1 MTSQKFLSVSTF
13 EVRKFAVVAD
23 KGIRAELYKEATIIL
38 TLRVVPLPGQAP
50 KLKLV
55 HCFSAGID
63 HMMKF
68 PLYTDSNVS
77 FTTGSGV
84 HAPQIA
90 EHIFMVLLALTH
102 HFPPMLSSQTASKW
116 GGHKAN
122 GSHFKAVHD
131 LLGNTM
137 LILGYGAIGRQTARV
152 AKSFGIKVLAYTAD
166 PKDTPQSRK
175 DTRFIVE
182 GTGDVDGTLPDEW
195 ISGLSV
201 EERRGFL
208 ARDDIDCVVVSMP
221 LTKSTKHFLGKE
233 ELALLGKPRRK
244 TGMGAYIIN
253 IGRGGI
259 IDHDALT
266 EALKSG
272 GIAGAALDVTEP
284 EPLPSESELWKM
296 SNVIITPHISGLA
309 SMNTYDRALEV
320 LMWNLERLAD
330 GRQLV
335 NEVSREKGY

>member
-1 MTSQKFLSVSTF
+1 
-13 EVRKFAVVAD
+13 
-23 KGIRAELYKEATIIL
+23 
-38 TLRVVPLPGQAP
+38 
-50 KLKLV
+50 
-55 HCFSAGID
+55 
-63 HMMKF
+63 MMEF

-77 FTTGSGV
+77 FTTVSGI

-90 EHIFMVLLALTH
+90 EHVFMVLLAMTH
-102 HFPPMLSSQTASKW
+102 HFPPMLSSQAASRW
-116 GGHKAN
+116 GGHKASDSYFN
-122 GSHFKAVHD
+122 IVHD
-131 LLGNTM
+131 LLGKTM

-152 AKSFGIKVLAYTAD
+152 AKSFGMKVLAYTAN
-166 PKDTPQSRK
+166 PKNTLESRK
-175 DTRFIVE
+175 DTKFNVE
-182 GTGDVDGTLPDEW
+182 GLGDVDGALPDEW

-208 ARDDIDCVVVSMP
+208 ARDDIDCVVISMP
-221 LTKSTKHFLGKE
+221 LTKNTKHFLGKE
-233 ELALLGKPRRK
+233 EFALLGKPRRK
-244 TGMGAYIIN
+244 TAMGAYIIN

-272 GIAGAALDVTEP
+272 GIVGAALDVTEP

-296 SNVIITPHISGLA
+296 SNVIITPHVGGVGTIS
-309 SMNTYDRALEV
+309 SYDRALEI

>member
-1 MTSQKFLSVSTF
+1 MLTPRT
-13 EVRKFAVVAD
+13 
-23 KGIRAELYKEATIIL
+23 ELYKEATIII
-38 TLRVVPLPGQAP
+38 TLRAVPLPGQAP

-63 HMMKF
+63 HMMKS

-84 HAPQIA
+84 RAPQVA
-90 EHIFMVLLALTH
+90 EHIFMVLLAMTH
-102 HFPPMLSSQTASKW
+102 HFPPMLSSQAASRW
-116 GGHKAN
+116 GGHKASD
-122 GSHFKAVHD
+122 SHFNVVHD
-131 LLGNTM
+131 LFGNTV

-152 AKSFGIKVLAYTAD
+152 AKSFGMKVLAYTAN
-166 PKDTPQSRK
+166 PKNTPESRK
-175 DTRFIVE
+175 DTKFYVQ
-182 GTGDVDGTLPDEW
+182 GTGDADGTLPDEW
-195 ISGLSV
+195 ISGPSV

-208 ARDDIDCVVVSMP
+208 ARDDIDCVVISMP
-221 LTKSTKHFLGKE
+221 LTKNTKHFLGKE

-244 TGMGAYIIN
+244 TGRGAYIIN

-259 IDHDALT
+259 IDHGALT

-296 SNVIITPHISGLA
+296 SNVIITPHISGA
-309 SMNTYDRALEV
+309 GYMNNYDRALEI
-320 LMWNLERLAD
+320 LMWNLERLAG